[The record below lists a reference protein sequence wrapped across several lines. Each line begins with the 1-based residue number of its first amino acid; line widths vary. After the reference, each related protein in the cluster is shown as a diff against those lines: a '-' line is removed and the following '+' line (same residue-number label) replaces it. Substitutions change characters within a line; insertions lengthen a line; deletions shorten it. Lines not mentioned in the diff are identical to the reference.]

1 MPITP
6 GNLKT
11 AEIMLS
17 GRATA
22 HRMEHI
28 DAPFSP
34 LPPPGGG
41 FIPSGEKVKDLTQ
54 KSGLSPDHDIVTERK
69 RKLFGVRTEEEEEE
83 EEINTLV
90 RSAPSV
96 SADVQLEGGLTEEF
110 PTEFLFL

>member
-11 AEIMLS
+11 AEIMLLDT
-17 GRATA
+17 ATA
-22 HRMEHI
+22 HRTEHF
-28 DAPFSP
+28 DAPLPP
-34 LPPPGGG
+34 LPPPRGG

-54 KSGLSPDHDIVTERK
+54 KSETERK
-69 RKLFGVRTEEEEEE
+69 RKLFGVRAEEEEEVEEEEEE
-83 EEINTLV
+83 VNTLV